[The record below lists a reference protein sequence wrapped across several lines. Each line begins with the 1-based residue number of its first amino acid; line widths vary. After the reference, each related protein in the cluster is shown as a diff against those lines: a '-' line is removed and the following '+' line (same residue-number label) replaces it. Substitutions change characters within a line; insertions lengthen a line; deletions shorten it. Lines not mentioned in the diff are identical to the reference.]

1 MVLIHN
7 LIICQFRYDEY
18 FDVMKSM
25 FIYPKQIDVY
35 CCPSSTYNQILLSMC
50 DKKSYTISTTS
61 CQLNKHYWLMCSGVC
76 LNISLVEPTCHQML
90 LCYVSTSSCLDLSY
104 FSQNVLTCGIQIVV
118 YYKVVNN
125 KPSVCIFVGTD
136 SFKISAIKSMKAHE
150 NGIFA

>member
-1 MVLIHN
+1 
-7 LIICQFRYDEY
+7 
-18 FDVMKSM
+18 
-25 FIYPKQIDVY
+25 
-35 CCPSSTYNQILLSMC
+35 MC

-150 NGIFA
+150 NGIFAWKWWSSNPVVGTRNSPRSLFLFGDCKSLYYKKYKKE